1 MGLCGR
7 KQDGSRPPGSRPVPR
22 RHEHPRHAI
31 AARAR
36 HPKAPSHPETRRPP
50 YRYAVVPAQSL
61 QRTVQIR
68 TPIGFGTAFTIDAR
82 GRQWLVTAHHVVAG
96 FEDDQLAIHSAGPVD
111 VTLTSIPQT
120 SGADIAVFEL
130 SRDITPENMPLNPT
144 AGSVSSPKTC
154 TSSATPTGSG

>member
-1 MGLCGR
+1 M
-7 KQDGSRPPGSRPVPR
+7 
-22 RHEHPRHAI
+22 
-31 AARAR
+31 
-36 HPKAPSHPETRRPP
+36 
-50 YRYAVVPAQSL
+50 VPAQCL

-130 SRDITPENMPLNPT
+130 SRDVTPENMPLNPT
-144 AGSVSSPKTC
+144 AGSVVFTQDVYFLGYPY
-154 TSSATPTGSG
+154 GSG